1 MSRRLALLLALITS
15 FVIACAGA
23 PAAPPLTDPN
33 EILVKSAEALAKAK
47 SVHFA
52 ASLTGTFSGDMM
64 GTGQDTE
71 FKLDGTTAEG
81 DVDVAGKKA
90 RASFSVPAL
99 LGLSGEVIQV
109 GQNTFMKTSLTG
121 ANYQKQSSAEIPVDE
136 VADPAKAA
144 EAVREA
150 LEAPGVS
157 PTKGEDAKCGDNKD
171 CYQVEIDLTGE
182 ELAALASEAPDTGTD
197 LSEAA
202 MKITFS
208 VEKDTLRLAKVVV
221 SVTAGAAGSVD
232 MTLTMT
238 KWDEAV
244 TISEPPADQVTE
256 GSGL

>member
-1 MSRRLALLLALITS
+1 MSRRLALLFALITS
-15 FVIACAGA
+15 FVIACSGA

-52 ASLTGTFSGDMM
+52 ASLNGTFSGDLM

-81 DVDVAGKKA
+81 DVDIANKKV
-90 RASFSVPAL
+90 RVTFSVPAL
-99 LGLSGEVIQV
+99 LGLNGEVIQI

-121 ANYQKQSSAEIPVDE
+121 ANYQKQTSAEIPVDE

-150 LEAPGVS
+150 LQTPGLTPTLAAEAR
-157 PTKGEDAKCGDNKD
+157 CGDKD
-171 CYQVEIDLTGE
+171 RYQVEIDLTSE
-182 ELAALASEAPDTGTD
+182 EIAALASAAPDTGTD
-197 LSEAA
+197 LSEAT

-221 SVTAGAAGSVD
+221 SVSAGAAGSVD
-232 MTLTMT
+232 LTIAMT

-244 TISEPPADQVTE
+244 TINEPPADQVTE
-256 GSGL
+256 APLGG

>member
-15 FVIACAGA
+15 FVIACSGA

-33 EILVKSAEALAKAK
+33 EILAKSAESLAKAK

-81 DVDVAGKKA
+81 DIDVAGKKA
-90 RASFSVPAL
+90 RATFSVPAL

-109 GQNTFMKTSLTG
+109 GQTTFMKTSLTG
-121 ANYQKQSSAEIPVDE
+121 AKYQKQTSSELPVDE

-150 LEAPGVS
+150 LDQPGLS
-157 PTKGEDAKCGDNKD
+157 PTKAADAKCGDKD

-182 ELAALASEAPDTGTD
+182 ELAALASEAPDAGLGD
-197 LSEAA
+197 AA

-208 VEKDTLRLAKVVV
+208 VERDTLRLAKVVV

-244 TISEPPADQVTE
+244 TINEPAADQVTE
-256 GSGL
+256 GAPIGG